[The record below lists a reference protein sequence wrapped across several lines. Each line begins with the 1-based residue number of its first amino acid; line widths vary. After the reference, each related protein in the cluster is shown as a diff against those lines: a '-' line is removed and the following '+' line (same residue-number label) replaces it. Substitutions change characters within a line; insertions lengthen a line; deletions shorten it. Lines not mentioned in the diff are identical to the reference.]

1 MIGHSEVEE
10 IKKLIKNGF
19 DLELISFE
27 LDIPIEEIIQY
38 KLESETVRKSNSVRV
53 YSAKEI
59 IDSKNKNAHS
69 KMEQMRERY
78 KKIFFKSNK
87 VEVKFPKELSKR
99 EVELINSVITEIEEI
114 VNGMRELSK
123 KERREGASTILAE
136 LKKIE
141 DYQLTIDQAEKL
153 HFLMQSEVLEKLKLT
168 STDKIDYYMNKNRRT
183 IIRKLT
189 EAVDIAQTQT
199 EELEELKS
207 LERKLTT
214 KMQQDNQI
222 VVGAVRSRIGN
233 KISKIIQQKASSD
246 RIRND
251 VPVNIELIIKELAN
265 GTLDI
270 QTADEIIEE
279 EAKKRVE
286 GKPKTRFTLTE
297 EQEKRQILIQIKTV
311 LMEKPEQ
318 YHIEN
323 PETTIMQIQELC
335 GGELEQA
342 IRTVVKNLTDIKD
355 FERAKEICDK
365 FSSKDKESSLSTYI
379 RRLRNEIRNDEIS
392 DIVLKGINMNGTYAE
407 ERAYFELIEKGLK
420 MGNVKLGAISLG
432 KSQDGLRT
440 ITLADIWTDE
450 NQKEKSR

>member
-27 LDIPIEEIIQY
+27 LDIPIEEIRQY

-53 YSAKEI
+53 YSTKEI

-87 VEVKFPKELSKR
+87 VEVKFPKELSKQ
-99 EVELINSVITEIEEI
+99 EVELINSGITEIEEI

-123 KERREGASTILAE
+123 KERRKGASTILAE

-233 KISKIIQQKASSD
+233 KISKIIQQKASD

-251 VPVNIELIIKELAN
+251 VPVNIELIIRELAN

-311 LMEKPEQ
+311 LKEKPEQ

-342 IRTVVKNLTDIKD
+342 IRTVVKNLIGIKD

-365 FSSKDKESSLSTYI
+365 FSSKDKESPLSTYI

>member
-27 LDIPIEEIIQY
+27 LDIPIEEIRQY

-59 IDSKNKNAHS
+59 IDSKNKHAHS

-87 VEVKFPKELSKR
+87 VEVKFPKELSKQ
-99 EVELINSVITEIEEI
+99 EAELINSVITEIEEI

-123 KERREGASTILAE
+123 KERRKGASTILAE

-233 KISKIIQQKASSD
+233 KISKIIQQKAID

-342 IRTVVKNLTDIKD
+342 IRTVVKNLTGIKD

-365 FSSKDKESSLSTYI
+365 FSSKDKESPLSTYI

-392 DIVLKGINMNGTYAE
+392 DIVLKGINMNGTDAE